1 MSKIKEK
8 LLNDNSFLEDAMDDH
23 LDDEYHYNKSKQV
36 TMEEIQKNHDD
47 WWNSLTEEE
56 KQKVADEAQAAST
69 YFDEQRANRDLEQY
83 RKDYDSFKDKTE

>member
-56 KQKVADEAQAAST
+56 KQKIADEAQAATT
-69 YFDEQRANRDLEQY
+69 YFDEERANQTDHDMRGPNSKY
-83 RKDYDSFKDKTE
+83 GI

>member
-23 LDDEYHYNKSKQV
+23 LDDEYHYNKSKEV
-36 TMEEIQKNHDD
+36 TMEEMIKNHDE

-56 KQKVADEAQAAST
+56 KQKIADEAQAAST

>member
-56 KQKVADEAQAAST
+56 KQKIADEAQAAST